1 MIRALSLSTLFP
13 HAAQPNL
20 GLFVARS
27 LLAAQDAGADV
38 TVIAARGVPPW
49 PLSRHPRYAALAAL
63 PEQDEWSGLLVHRPA
78 FRHWPVVGAG
88 RTVRAMT
95 RVVLPLA
102 RRLHSERP
110 FDVVDAQFFF
120 PDGPVAQA
128 VAEALRLPFSAK
140 ARGADIHHWGRQ
152 PATAAQVIAAGRTAD
167 GLLAVSAAMKA
178 DMVALGL
185 PGERIAVHRTGLDR
199 SLFAPRDRV
208 AAQSEFGLTGPAI
221 ATVGALIERKGQ
233 ALVIDALTRLPGTTL
248 VLAGDGPDRAAL
260 QALAVERG
268 VADRVRFLGPVANDR
283 LPTLLSAVDAMV
295 LPSASEGLA
304 NAWVESLA
312 CGTPI
317 VISDAGGAAELLTDP
332 AAGRIVARDP
342 DAIAAAVLA
351 LRAAGT
357 EPNRVADAAAAYS
370 WEANGAALVE
380 HWQGLMRRD

>member
-1 MIRALSLSTLFP
+1 MVRVLSLSTLFSN
-13 HAAQPNL
+13 AAQPNL

-27 LLAAQDAGADV
+27 LLAARDAGADV
-38 TVIAARGVPPW
+38 TAIAARGVPPW

-63 PEQDEWSGLLVHRPA
+63 PEQDEWSGLTVHRPA
-78 FRHWPVVGAG
+78 FRHWPIVGAG

-95 RVVLPLA
+95 GAVLPLA
-102 RRLHSERP
+102 RRLHGERP
-110 FDVVDAQFFF
+110 FDVVDAQFLF
-120 PDGPVAQA
+120 PDGPVARA
-128 VAEALRLPFSAK
+128 VAEALGLPFSVK

-152 PATAAQVIAAGRTAD
+152 KATAAQVIAAGRMAD

-185 PGERIAVHRTGLDR
+185 PAERIAVHRTGLDR
-199 SLFAPRDRV
+199 SLFAPGDR
-208 AAQSEFGLTGPAI
+208 ASARAEFGLTGPAI
-221 ATVGALIERKGQ
+221 ATVGALIERKNQNLVMG
-233 ALVIDALTRLPGTTL
+233 ALPRLPGTTL
-248 VLAGDGPDRAAL
+248 LLAGEGPDRSSL
-260 QALAVERG
+260 EALAAERG

-283 LPTLLSAVDAMV
+283 LPTLLNAVDVMV

-317 VISDAGGAAELLTDP
+317 VISDAGGAAELLTAP

-351 LRAAGT
+351 LREADTAAERVAEAAAG
-357 EPNRVADAAAAYS
+357 YS
-370 WEANGAALVE
+370 WEANGAVLVE
-380 HWQGLMRRD
+380 HWRRLVERA